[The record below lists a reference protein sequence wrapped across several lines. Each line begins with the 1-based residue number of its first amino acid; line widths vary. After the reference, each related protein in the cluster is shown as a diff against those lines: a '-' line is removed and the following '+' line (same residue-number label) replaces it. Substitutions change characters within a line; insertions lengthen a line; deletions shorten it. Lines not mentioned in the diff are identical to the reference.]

1 MTATE
6 AFLVIASGGSLFIT
20 CRIFLQK
27 KLYKDLQQL
36 APQDTLPASAVTPQS
51 SSTQPWHST
60 LAQTCF
66 SLCFSECSIL
76 FSMLMCQGLDLLDLR
91 VRHFSW
97 RIGLLLLLV
106 TILLLVPISFS
117 LILTYRSDNPS
128 FVQSRALPI
137 RVAFALAPV
146 ALFIFALSYIPLP
159 TELLS
164 HSPLTAVTARLVTLG
179 TMVLG
184 LLSGLGAVSG
194 AWGITSWSRS
204 IPSASSISSA
214 ENALERVK
222 NDLRDRSRDLDDYAS
237 SKPQP
242 DGSWLSRMSFKRNGQ
257 HNSIQQEVIGLQALE
272 EQMSIRVVALKRNRI
287 AAEYAESFTGKT
299 ITLSWAVYCVCRVFS
314 SAFNILSPSVSN
326 SGPSSASYG
335 DIVAHILAWL
345 FSLLP
350 LSVTGDEGG
359 KLYFDIPSLSK
370 QISLSLVGVIILCS
384 LRLVLRGVTRTFR
397 VTSRKTSASLML
409 LTLAQ
414 LMGIYLLST
423 LVQLRTT
430 FPPTA
435 SPVPD
440 DSQSPQSPSDDIRN
454 LFTTLPEY
462 SLFGGLFDW
471 SFLIGAAGCAL
482 AHWARSSFQGDDF
495 L

>member
-1 MTATE
+1 
-6 AFLVIASGGSLFIT
+6 
-20 CRIFLQK
+20 
-27 KLYKDLQQL
+27 
-36 APQDTLPASAVTPQS
+36 
-51 SSTQPWHST
+51 
-60 LAQTCF
+60 
-66 SLCFSECSIL
+66 
-76 FSMLMCQGLDLLDLR
+76 MLMCQGLDWLEPSIRLL
-91 VRHFSW
+91 SW
-97 RIGLLLLLV
+97 RIALFLLLF

-117 LILTYRSDNPS
+117 LILTYRPG

-137 RVAFALAPV
+137 RIAFALAPV
-146 ALFIFALSYIPLP
+146 ALFVFALSYIPLP
-159 TELLS
+159 AELLFRN
-164 HSPLTAVTARLVTLG
+164 PLTAVTARLVTLG
-179 TMVLG
+179 TTVLG

-194 AWGITSWSRS
+194 AWGIINWSRS
-204 IPSASSISSA
+204 IPSASSIASA

-257 HNSIQQEVIGLQALE
+257 QNSMQQEVIGLQALE
-272 EQMSIRVVALKRNRI
+272 EQMSLRVVALKRNRI

-299 ITLSWAVYCVCRVFS
+299 ITWSWAVYCVCRVCS
-314 SAFNILSPSVSN
+314 SAFNILSPTVSN
-326 SGPSSASYG
+326 TSPSSASYG

-345 FSLLP
+345 FSFLP
-350 LSVTGDEGG
+350 LSATGDEG
-359 KLYFDIPSLSK
+359 KPQFDIPSLSK

-384 LRLVLRGVTRTFR
+384 LRLVLRGVTRAFH

-430 FPPTA
+430 FPPAVSTVVEDA
-435 SPVPD
+435 ED
-440 DSQSPQSPSDDIRN
+440 PSDDSMN
-454 LFTTLPEY
+454 LFATLPEY

-471 SFLIGAAGCAL
+471 SFLIGAAGCAF
-482 AHWARSSFQGDDF
+482 ARWARRSFEGDD
-495 L
+495 LDM

>member
-1 MTATE
+1 MTAQE
-6 AFLVIASGGSLFIT
+6 VFLVVASGGFLFIS

-36 APQDTLPASAVTPQS
+36 APQDTLPGSAQS
-51 SSTQPWHST
+51 SSIQPWHST

-76 FSMLMCQGLDLLDLR
+76 FCMVMCQGLDWLEPRIRLL
-91 VRHFSW
+91 SW
-97 RIGLLLLLV
+97 QTTLFLLLF

-117 LILTYRSDNPS
+117 LILTYRPDNPG

-146 ALFIFALSYIPLP
+146 ALFVFALSYIPLP
-159 TELLS
+159 AELLLY
-164 HSPLTAVTARLVTLG
+164 SPLTAVTARLVTLG
-179 TMVLG
+179 TTVLG

-194 AWGITSWSRS
+194 AWGIVSWSRS
-204 IPSASSISSA
+204 IPSASSIASA

-257 HNSIQQEVIGLQALE
+257 QSSIQQEVIGLQALE
-272 EQMSIRVVALKRNRI
+272 EQMSLRIVALKRNRI
-287 AAEYAESFTGKT
+287 AAEYAESLTGKIVT
-299 ITLSWAVYCVCRVFS
+299 WSWAVYCVCRVCS
-314 SAFNILSPSVSN
+314 SAFNILSPTVSN
-326 SGPSSASYG
+326 SGRSSASYG

-345 FSLLP
+345 FSFLP
-350 LSVTGDEGG
+350 LSAAGDGEP
-359 KLYFDIPSLSK
+359 KIDIPSLSK

-384 LRLVLRGVTRTFR
+384 LRLVLRGVTKAFH

-430 FPPTA
+430 FPPTV
-435 SPVPD
+435 SPVIGDSQDPQGRSD
-440 DSQSPQSPSDDIRN
+440 DSMN
-454 LFTTLPEY
+454 LFATLPEY

-471 SFLIGAAGCAL
+471 SFLIGAVGCAF
-482 AHWARSSFQGDDF
+482 ARWARSSYERDD
-495 L
+495 LDM

>member
-1 MTATE
+1 
-6 AFLVIASGGSLFIT
+6 
-20 CRIFLQK
+20 
-27 KLYKDLQQL
+27 
-36 APQDTLPASAVTPQS
+36 
-51 SSTQPWHST
+51 
-60 LAQTCF
+60 
-66 SLCFSECSIL
+66 
-76 FSMLMCQGLDLLDLR
+76 MLMCQGLDWLEPSIRLL
-91 VRHFSW
+91 SW
-97 RIGLLLLLV
+97 RISLFLLLF

-117 LILTYRSDNPS
+117 LILTYRPDNPG

-159 TELLS
+159 AELLL
-164 HSPLTAVTARLVTLG
+164 HNPLTAITARLVTLG
-179 TMVLG
+179 TTVLG

-194 AWGITSWSRS
+194 SWGIINRSRS
-204 IPSASSISSA
+204 IPSASSIASA
-214 ENALERVK
+214 ETALERVK

-257 HNSIQQEVIGLQALE
+257 QNSIQQEVIGLQALE
-272 EQMSIRVVALKRNRI
+272 EQMSHRVVALKRNRI

-299 ITLSWAVYCVCRVFS
+299 ITWSWAVYCVCRVCS
-314 SAFNILSPSVSN
+314 SAFNILSPTVSN
-326 SGPSSASYG
+326 TSPSSASYG
-335 DIVAHILAWL
+335 DIVAHVLAWL
-345 FSLLP
+345 FSFLP
-350 LSVTGDEGG
+350 LSAAGDEGNPQ
-359 KLYFDIPSLSK
+359 FDIPSLSK

-384 LRLVLRGVTRTFR
+384 LRLVLRGVTRAFH

-430 FPPTA
+430 FPPAVSTVIEDA
-435 SPVPD
+435 QD
-440 DSQSPQSPSDDIRN
+440 PSDDSMN
-454 LFTTLPEY
+454 LFATLPEY

-471 SFLIGAAGCAL
+471 SFLIGAVGCAL
-482 AHWARSSFQGDDF
+482 ARWARRSFEGDDF
-495 L
+495 DM

>member
-1 MTATE
+1 
-6 AFLVIASGGSLFIT
+6 
-20 CRIFLQK
+20 
-27 KLYKDLQQL
+27 
-36 APQDTLPASAVTPQS
+36 
-51 SSTQPWHST
+51 
-60 LAQTCF
+60 
-66 SLCFSECSIL
+66 
-76 FSMLMCQGLDLLDLR
+76 MLMCQGLDWLEPSIRLL
-91 VRHFSW
+91 SW
-97 RIGLLLLLV
+97 RIALFLLLS

-117 LILTYRSDNPS
+117 LILTYRPDNPG

-159 TELLS
+159 AELLL
-164 HSPLTAVTARLVTLG
+164 HNPLTAVTARLVTLG
-179 TMVLG
+179 TTVLG

-194 AWGITSWSRS
+194 SWGIINRSRS
-204 IPSASSISSA
+204 IPSASSIASA
-214 ENALERVK
+214 ETALERVK

-257 HNSIQQEVIGLQALE
+257 QNSIQQEVIGLQALE
-272 EQMSIRVVALKRNRI
+272 EQMSHRVVALKRNRI

-299 ITLSWAVYCVCRVFS
+299 ITWSWAVYCVCRVCS
-314 SAFNILSPSVSN
+314 SAFNILSPTVSN
-326 SGPSSASYG
+326 TSPSSASYG
-335 DIVAHILAWL
+335 DIVAHVLAWL
-345 FSLLP
+345 FSFLP
-350 LSVTGDEGG
+350 LSAAGDEG
-359 KLYFDIPSLSK
+359 KPQFDIPSLSK

-384 LRLVLRGVTRTFR
+384 LRLVLRGVTRAFH

-430 FPPTA
+430 FPPAVSTVIEDA
-435 SPVPD
+435 QD
-440 DSQSPQSPSDDIRN
+440 PSDDSMN
-454 LFTTLPEY
+454 LFATLPEY

-471 SFLIGAAGCAL
+471 SFLIGAVGCAL
-482 AHWARSSFQGDDF
+482 ARWARRSFEGDDF
-495 L
+495 DM